1 MKKIVFTLSSL
12 FCCIASSQS
21 MFADT
26 VPFSIKSELF
36 DSSNTNTLGLSKPEG
51 LETVTVFAPSD
62 NTDHFSHGAVM
73 IGFKGALYCMWQ
85 SSQKDEDSADTWI
98 AYSRSTDEGKT
109 WCKPMT
115 LVAPIDYGYC
125 SSGGWWT
132 YGDSLYAYINTWPS
146 NLNPKGGYTR
156 YIKSNDGLT
165 WTQPQDV
172 LMADGSRLDGIFE
185 QDPHALPD
193 GRIVNSAHMQPG
205 LHICPI
211 YTDDPSGVR
220 GWKRGS
226 FQYSGTGD
234 QSTEMEP
241 SWYYKPDGT
250 VVMIFRDQSS
260 SYHKLAAV
268 STDRGETWS
277 KSVKT
282 NMPDARTKQS
292 AGNLPDGTCFMAG
305 NPVTNKARK
314 PLALTLSKD
323 GTTFDKAYLL
333 RDANSIQPLRYEGK
347 AKSSN
352 SGYSYPKSMV
362 YGNYLYVSYATNKE
376 DVEYSRIPL
385 SSISL
390 LSGLEDV
397 AGDGRIRMVLRGKKL
412 LISGCNGECQ
422 IGVYSIDGTLVE
434 QAYCVV
440 IDHEEIDLS
449 PLHSGIYLVRVQTKL
464 GSMTQKVVLK

>member
-1 MKKIVFTLSSL
+1 MNKLLLSTLAAITLTTSSL
-12 FCCIASSQS
+12 Y
-21 MFADT
+21 ADSTPFT
-26 VPFSIKSELF
+26 VKSGLF
-36 DSSNTNTLGLSKPEG
+36 DSSNTNTLGLSYPEG
-51 LETVTVFAPSD
+51 LETVTVFAPTD
-62 NTDHFSHGAVM
+62 ETDHFSHGAVM
-73 IGFKGALYCMWQ
+73 IGFKGDLYCMWQ
-85 SSQKDEDSADTWI
+85 SSAKDEDSADTWI

-109 WCKPMT
+109 WSAPMV
-115 LVAPIDYGYC
+115 LVAPINYGYC

-132 YGDSLYAYINTWPS
+132 YGDSLYAFINTWPS
-146 NLNPKGGYTR
+146 NLSPKGGYTR
-156 YIKSNDGLT
+156 YIKSYDGLK
-165 WTQPQDV
+165 WSEPEDV
-172 LMADGSRLDGIFE
+172 VMADGTRLNGIFE

-193 GRIVNSAHMQPG
+193 GRIINSAHMQPG
-205 LHICPI
+205 LHIAPI

-220 GWKRGS
+220 GWKKGS
-226 FQYSGTGD
+226 FAYSGSGD

-250 VVMIFRDQSS
+250 AVMIFRDQSS
-260 SYHKLAAV
+260 SYHKLAAI

-333 RDANSIQPLRYEGK
+333 RDANSIQPLRYSGK

-352 SGYSYPKSMV
+352 SGYSYPKSTV
-362 YGNYLYVSYATNKE
+362 YGDYLYVSYATNKE
-376 DVEYSRIPL
+376 DVQYSRIPL

-390 LSGLEDV
+390 LTGIDQMQENKRPSIMICGKNL
-397 AGDGRIRMVLRGKKL
+397 MVKTSQTQKIKVQL
-412 LISGCNGECQ
+412 
-422 IGVYSIDGTLVE
+422 YSIDGNLIGVWEDVTANTE
-434 QAYCVV
+434 CNM
-440 IDHEEIDLS
+440 DNCPE
-449 PLHSGIYLVRVQTKL
+449 GIYLVRVISEK
-464 GSMTQKVVLK
+464 GIFTQKVILK